1 MALRRPGPGEVK
13 LREFRREARAD
24 GSHLHHGLGRAGL
37 QHRDPGS
44 ALLEPEYGGG
54 LGRWPNSDAPPAL
67 RSRPLSAR
75 PLRGS
80 RKAGWS
86 LRGAPSPAPAPR
98 PLVDGGSFC
107 STPGSQGPCSASLCS
122 WRPFEVHSN
131 SFVLDS
137 RSSFSSVARPTLHF
151 CRPIGFLGEPLV
163 LRKAE
168 GLSKPSPALL
178 SSPWQWLTER
188 SVRLGSELC

>member
-1 MALRRPGPGEVK
+1 MLTARTFTMA
-13 LREFRREARAD
+13 
-24 GSHLHHGLGRAGL
+24 
-37 QHRDPGS
+37 S
-44 ALLEPEYGGG
+44 AELDYSIEIPDQPCWSQSMEGDWGGG
-54 LGRWPNSDAPPAL
+54 LTAMPRPPCGPAL
-67 RSRPLSAR
+67 SRPAPFGGPAR
-75 PLRGS
+75 LAGACGALRV
-80 RKAGWS
+80 
-86 LRGAPSPAPAPR
+86 PPPAPR
-98 PLVDGGSFC
+98 PPVDGGAFC

-137 RSSFSSVARPTLHF
+137 RSSFASVARPTLHF
-151 CRPIGFLGEPLV
+151 CRLIGFLGEPLV

-178 SSPWQWLTER
+178 SSSWQWLTER